1 MSDQDKKVNENIDLE
16 VESEKDTLQLDA
28 AQVKETEAKST
39 DDNLIIHNEG
49 IGSSSESVPFESFA
63 KNIFDYVEIF
73 VAAIFAVMLMF
84 TFVFRLC
91 RVDGPS
97 MENTLVDGERLVISN
112 LFYEPDY
119 GDIVVFHQTSASVDA
134 FNEPI
139 IKRVIAKA
147 GDKVY
152 IDFDTWSLYINDKLV
167 VEDYKKLEGF
177 YTLKA
182 DYDFPVE
189 VPEGC
194 VFVMG
199 DNRNN
204 SSDSRNSE
212 IGFVDERRI
221 LGRVIFRIT
230 PLDRFG
236 NVK

>member
-1 MSDQDKKVNENIDLE
+1 MSDQDKKANENIDLE
-16 VESEKDTLQLDA
+16 VENTEDAVPLDTAQIEKSE
-28 AQVKETEAKST
+28 VKTANDNKTST
-39 DDNLIIHNEG
+39 DES
-49 IGSSSESVPFESFA
+49 IGSKAEDIPFEALA
-63 KNIFDYVEIF
+63 KNVFDYVEIF
-73 VAAIFAVMLMF
+73 VAAIFVVMVLF

-119 GDIVVFHQTSASVDA
+119 GDIVVFHQTSLSVDV

-152 IDFDTWSLYINDKLV
+152 IDFDTWSLYVNDKLV
-167 VEDYKKLEGF
+167 IEDYRKLEGV
-177 YTLKA
+177 YTLRA

-221 LGRVIFRIT
+221 LGRVILRIT

-236 NVK
+236 KVE

>member
-1 MSDQDKKVNENIDLE
+1 MSDQDKKANKNIDLE

-28 AQVKETEAKST
+28 AQVEETEVKST
-39 DDNLIIHNEG
+39 DDNSTVNSEG
-49 IGSSSESVPFESFA
+49 IGSSPEAVPFEAFS
-63 KNIFDYVEIF
+63 KNVFDYVEIF
-73 VAAIFAVMLMF
+73 VAAIFVVMLLF
-84 TFVFRLC
+84 TFVLRLC

-97 MENTLVDGERLVISN
+97 MEDTLIDGERLVISN

-119 GDIVVFHQTSASVDA
+119 GDIVVFHQTSKSVDA

-152 IDFDTWSLYINDKLV
+152 IDFDTWELYVNDELI

-177 YTLKA
+177 FTLKA
-182 DYDFPVE
+182 DYSFPVE
-189 VPEGC
+189 VPEGY

-221 LGRVIFRIT
+221 LGRVILRIT
-230 PLDRFG
+230 PIERFG
-236 NVK
+236 KVE